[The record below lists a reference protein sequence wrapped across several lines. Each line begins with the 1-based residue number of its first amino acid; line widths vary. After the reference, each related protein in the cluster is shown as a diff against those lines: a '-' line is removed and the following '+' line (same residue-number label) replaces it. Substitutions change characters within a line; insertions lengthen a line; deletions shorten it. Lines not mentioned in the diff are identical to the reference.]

1 MAKFQKNI
9 AKAVKDEL
17 GKAGSVAL
25 GYNVVKKVSS
35 AFTGATGNTHGD
47 KDGTLATYPLFN
59 TYGDVLVHV
68 FGICNVLP
76 VGATA
81 TLEVGV
87 PGNTAALIAQE
98 TASEIAA
105 GNVFVSATQAVG
117 AARLVGQPFVVA
129 GDAAGAV
136 RVIGEKVATADL
148 TAGQID
154 YYCLWIPLE
163 PGAHVQAA

>member
-35 AFTGATGNTHGD
+35 AFTGGSNEHGD
-47 KDGTLATYPLFN
+47 KDGTLAAYPLFD

-76 VGATA
+76 VGATG

-87 PGNTAALIAQE
+87 PGNTASLIAQE
-98 TASEIAA
+98 VASEIAA

-117 AARLVGQPFVVA
+117 AARLVGQPFVIA
-129 GDAAGAV
+129 GTAAGTV
-136 RVIGEKVATADL
+136 RTIKETVATADL

-163 PGAHVQAA
+163 PGAKVLAA